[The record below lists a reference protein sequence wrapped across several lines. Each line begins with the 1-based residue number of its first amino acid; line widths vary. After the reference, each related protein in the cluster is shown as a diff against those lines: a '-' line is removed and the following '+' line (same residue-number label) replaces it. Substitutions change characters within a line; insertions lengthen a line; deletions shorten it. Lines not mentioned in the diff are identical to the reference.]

1 MAADVGRGFALDA
14 TPSAAVL
21 ALATVGMMVELLDA
35 ELLDLHGGGV
45 SSTASS
51 GAGSSVIIP
60 WRFSM
65 LYASVIFGSEGSV
78 FVHENMSLK
87 KRQING

>member
-21 ALATVGMMVELLDA
+21 DLATVGMMVELLDA

-45 SSTASS
+45 SST
-51 GAGSSVIIP
+51 
-60 WRFSM
+60 
-65 LYASVIFGSEGSV
+65 
-78 FVHENMSLK
+78 
-87 KRQING
+87 